1 MKKSVISLTSLART
15 RLKNLTPRFV
25 VRGIRKTQTALQ
37 QTNLRATK
45 AVFNEAPSM
54 PNYLGMIELQHLQTK
69 YPLLPEYGYDARS
82 IERRGIQRAKEI
94 LRLPGPSSLKSY
106 LELGCWDGM
115 VSYFLQ
121 CEGKQTTAIDIRSE
135 GLDDRARRE
144 GVRFLQMDAED
155 LQLAEDSF
163 DCVFSYDAFE
173 HFPHPERVFQNALR
187 VLRRH
192 GLLFL
197 NFGPL
202 YMSPF
207 GQHAYRTIT
216 FPYCQ
221 FLFPAPLLHDYA
233 VANGLEPIDP
243 SHVNGWPATRFR
255 RLWEEHLSSF
265 KSIRYT
271 ESLNLAHLD
280 LVKSYPSCFRS
291 KTDSFDN
298 LIVETMTA
306 VFEKVQ

>member
-1 MKKSVISLTSLART
+1 M
-15 RLKNLTPRFV
+15 
-25 VRGIRKTQTALQ
+25 RKTQTVLQ
-37 QTNLRATK
+37 RRKLRDTK
-45 AVFNEAPSM
+45 AVFNEAPSV
-54 PNYLGMIELQHLQTK
+54 PNHLGMNELQHLQTK
-69 YPLLPEYGYDARS
+69 YPLLPEYGYDPRS

-94 LRLPGPSSLKSY
+94 LKLPGASSSKSY

-121 CEGKQTTAIDIRSE
+121 REGKQTTAIDIRSE

-155 LQLAEDSF
+155 LQFPDGSF

-173 HFPHPERVFQNALR
+173 HFSHPELAFRNALR

-192 GLLFL
+192 GHLFL

-216 FPYCQ
+216 VPYCQ
-221 FLFPAPLLHDYA
+221 FLFPMPLLHEFA
-233 VANGLEPIDP
+233 VAKGLEPVDP
-243 SHVNGWPATRFR
+243 IHLNGWPATRFR
-255 RLWEEHLSSF
+255 RLWEEHSSTY
-265 KSIRYT
+265 KSIQYT

-291 KTDSFDN
+291 KTNAFDD
-298 LIVETMTA
+298 LIVETMNA

>member
-1 MKKSVISLTSLART
+1 MSSKGSVRSFVKEITPGFLISG
-15 RLKNLTPRFV
+15 
-25 VRGIRKTQTALQ
+25 VRAVQTALQ
-37 QTNLRATK
+37 RTKLRGTRS
-45 AVFNEAPSM
+45 VFREAPST
-54 PNYLGMIELQHLQTK
+54 PNYLGMNELQHLQTK
-69 YPLLPEYGYDARS
+69 YPLLPEYGYDPRS
-82 IERRGIQRAKEI
+82 IERRGFQRAKEI
-94 LRLPGPSSLKSY
+94 LRLPGASSPKSY

-121 CEGKQTTAIDIRSE
+121 REGRQTTAIDIRSE

-155 LQLAEDSF
+155 LQFAEESF

-173 HFPHPERVFQNALR
+173 HFSHPDLVFRNALR
-187 VLRRH
+187 VLKQH
-192 GLLFL
+192 GHLFL

-216 FPYCQ
+216 VPYCQ
-221 FLFPAPLLHDYA
+221 FLFPTSLLHDFA
-233 VANGLEPIDP
+233 VAKGLEPIDP
-243 SHVNGWPATRFR
+243 NHVNGWPATKYRK
-255 RLWEEHLSSF
+255 LWEEHSSSF

-280 LVKSYPSCFRS
+280 LIKSYPACFRS
-291 KTDSFDN
+291 KTDSFDD
-298 LIVETMTA
+298 LIVETMTT